1 MPFFLRPSVLSR
13 SLKKSTR
20 QIAVLRA
27 TLRLRRITQSPPP
40 GTISLL
46 GELKC
51 LTHPMDHGDV
61 TRCMLGE
68 EPSAASTLLAP
79 VPMLS
84 PIAHHLMFSRFYG
97 IVACHFATY
106 FAVLARSFVEH

>member
-1 MPFFLRPSVLSR
+1 M
-13 SLKKSTR
+13 
-20 QIAVLRA
+20 LRA
-27 TLRLRRITQSPPP
+27 TLRLRRITQYPPP

-68 EPSAASTLLAP
+68 EPSAASVLLAP

-84 PIAHHLMFSRFYG
+84 PIAHRLMFCRFYG
-97 IVACHFATY
+97 IVACRIATS
-106 FAVLARSFVEH
+106 FAVLARSLVEH

>member
-1 MPFFLRPSVLSR
+1 MSN
-13 SLKKSTR
+13 
-20 QIAVLRA
+20 
-27 TLRLRRITQSPPP
+27 SPN
-40 GTISLL
+40 G
-46 GELKC
+46 
-51 LTHPMDHGDV
+51 DHGDV

-97 IVACHFATY
+97 IVACRFATY

>member
-1 MPFFLRPSVLSR
+1 M
-13 SLKKSTR
+13 
-20 QIAVLRA
+20 LRA
-27 TLRLRRITQSPPP
+27 TLRLRRITQCPPP

-68 EPSAASTLLAP
+68 EPSAASTLLAQLP
-79 VPMLS
+79 ILS
-84 PIAHHLMFSRFYG
+84 PIAHHLMFSRVFG
-97 IVACHFATY
+97 ITACCIATT
-106 FAVLARSFVEH
+106 FTVLARSLMEH